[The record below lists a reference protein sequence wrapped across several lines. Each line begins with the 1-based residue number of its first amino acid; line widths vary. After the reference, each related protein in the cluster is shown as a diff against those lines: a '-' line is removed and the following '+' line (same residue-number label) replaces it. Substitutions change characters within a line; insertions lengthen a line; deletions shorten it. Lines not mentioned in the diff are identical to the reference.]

1 MLGRAKRVITGLV
14 LPAACLSAA
23 AANAQEL
30 PVVFGVQ
37 LGAPVTLPECLR
49 LDGATP
55 DADGRV
61 YYHVDQAVTCA
72 GLPYHMARSPF
83 RGADVHFSREE
94 KPEIISTNMIGVY
107 LSKDGDKVV
116 AIETGTPGYAAAAL
130 IIVRLTAKFGKP
142 TVVDD
147 DRQVVG
153 GISVPTK
160 HLIWKRSGFTVDYR
174 SADSFDTKEG
184 SLLVSTDEYDRLTK
198 EAAADRAAK
207 RTPL

>member
-1 MLGRAKRVITGLV
+1 MLDRAKRVLTGLV

-49 LDGATP
+49 QDGSTP

-61 YYHVDQAVTCA
+61 YYYVDQAVTCA
-72 GLPYHMARSPF
+72 GLPYQLPKSPF
-83 RGADVHFSREE
+83 RDADVHFSREE
-94 KPEIISTNMIGVY
+94 TPEIISTNMIGIH
-107 LSKDGDKVV
+107 LSKDSDKVIG
-116 AIETGTPGYAAAAL
+116 IETGTPGYAAAAL
-130 IIVRLTAKFGKP
+130 IIARLTAKFGKP

-147 DRQVVG
+147 DRQVVR

-160 HLIWKRSGFTVDYR
+160 HLIWKRSGFTVDYQ
-174 SADSFDTKEG
+174 SASPFDTKEG
-184 SLLVSTDEYDRLTK
+184 SILVSTDEYDRLARG
-198 EAAADRAAK
+198 AAADSAAK

>member
-37 LGAPVTLPECLR
+37 LGAPVTLPECVR
-49 LDGATP
+49 LEGETP
-55 DADGRV
+55 NADGRI
-61 YYHVDQAVTCA
+61 YYHVDQATTCA
-72 GLPYHMARSPF
+72 GLPFRRPNSPF
-83 RGADVHFSREE
+83 RGADVQFSREE
-94 KPEIISTNMIGVY
+94 KPEITSTDMIG
-107 LSKDGDKVV
+107 LDFSKDSDKVIG
-116 AIETGTPGYAAAAL
+116 IETGTPGYAAAAL
-130 IIVRLTAKFGKP
+130 IIAQLTAKFGKP

-160 HLIWKRSGFTVDYR
+160 HLIWKRSGFTVDYQ
-174 SADSFDTKEG
+174 SVYPFYTKEG
-184 SLLVSTDEYDRLTK
+184 RILVSTDEYDRLAR